1 MQYLKDEHPIDVS
14 EEGRFIC
21 FSDVQLQ
28 KAKSLITSNEG
39 IVMLTNDEHPKKA
52 NFFIVV
58 VEDGTLNQRCATIK
72 N

>member
-28 KAKSLITSNEG
+28 KAKSLITFNEG

-52 NFFIVV
+52 NF
-58 VEDGTLNQRCATIK
+58 LL
-72 N
+72 